1 MGHLNGILAQV
12 GGNLNNNFQ
21 KSQMPGGL
29 PGGGMLK
36 LRFDRYITSEGQGNV
51 CLVLSPSGA
60 AGSVF
65 SCVLRELTGGVFC
78 YVGGPAEWVF
88 SDVLVPKMSVSWDK
102 DPTAGNIA
110 STLSPN

>member
-1 MGHLNGILAQV
+1 MARRRAPKRCLVLSLRGPWKLCSVL
-12 GGNLNNNFQ
+12 
-21 KSQMPGGL
+21 SPGSSLEGCSV
-29 PGGGMLK
+29 
-36 LRFDRYITSEGQGNV
+36 TSEGQGNV